1 MGKGR
6 HWAIFVDNHSDKSLF
21 IRQLTK
27 GPYPP
32 DFSSLANKKGALF
45 SKLELD
51 RFMEEEERH
60 DHKILT
66 RHTSQNLQSM
76 SSGERK
82 RALLT
87 YLLEDQPDYLVLDN
101 PFDNLDAPFQRSFR
115 EMLQQLSPAITMIL
129 IISRSEDV
137 LPFITNYSYLNGQEL
152 QPVKAPG
159 GQAVSRILPP
169 LFTGAIP
176 PAPEAN
182 EPATDPLVELRNVS
196 VTYSD
201 KPIVNGIYWTIRP
214 GEFWQLSGRN
224 GSGKTTLLS
233 MITGDNPKGYGQELY
248 LFGTRKGSGESVW
261 DVKRKIGYF
270 TPAMVDRFRG
280 YHSLENMLIS
290 GLTDS
295 IGLYLRPT
303 ESQLRVAG
311 DWLVLLGMEGD
322 RHTYFHDLEMGLQ
335 RLVMC
340 ARAMVKHPPLLILDE
355 PTAGLDDQSASL
367 VVSLVNKLGRE
378 SNTAIV
384 FVSHREEPGL
394 KPDAIFNLKMG
405 KEGSKGEVV
414 VPSEKKTQ

>member
-1 MGKGR
+1 
-6 HWAIFVDNHSDKSLF
+6 
-21 IRQLTK
+21 
-27 GPYPP
+27 
-32 DFSSLANKKGALF
+32 
-45 SKLELD
+45 
-51 RFMEEEERH
+51 
-60 DHKILT
+60 
-66 RHTSQNLQSM
+66 
-76 SSGERK
+76 
-82 RALLT
+82 
-87 YLLEDQPDYLVLDN
+87 
-101 PFDNLDAPFQRSFR
+101 
-115 EMLQQLSPAITMIL
+115 MLQQLSPAITMIL
-129 IISRSEDV
+129 IISRAEDV

-159 GQAVSRILPP
+159 GQALSRILPP